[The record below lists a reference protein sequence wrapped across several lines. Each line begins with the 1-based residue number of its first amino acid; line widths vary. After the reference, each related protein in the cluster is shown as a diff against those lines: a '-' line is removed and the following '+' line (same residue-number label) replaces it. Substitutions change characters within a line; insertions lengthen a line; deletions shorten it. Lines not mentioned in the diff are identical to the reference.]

1 MVMGITGIMLEG
13 CRIQIDSL
21 FVRMMMKELLRKRN
35 NWSRMMLVMQ
45 MWLELFIFQG
55 LFKALNEGYS
65 RSK

>member
-21 FVRMMMKELLRKRN
+21 FVKMMMKELLRKRN
-35 NWSRMMLVMQ
+35 HWSRMMLVMQ

-55 LFKALNEGYS
+55 LFKALDEGCS